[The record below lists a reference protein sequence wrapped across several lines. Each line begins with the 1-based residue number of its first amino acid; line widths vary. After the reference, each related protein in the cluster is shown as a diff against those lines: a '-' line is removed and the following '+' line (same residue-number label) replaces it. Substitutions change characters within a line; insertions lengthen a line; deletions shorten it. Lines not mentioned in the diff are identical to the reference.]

1 MVTPA
6 RDTELGDAGQR
17 PLRRLS
23 ELAREDR
30 ARRFHSIAHFLTPE
44 SLHEA
49 FRGLR
54 KRAGAGVDDVTYQDY
69 ERQAERNIQDLWG
82 RLKSKTY
89 RAQPLR
95 RIYTPKEDG
104 SQRAISIP
112 ALEDKIVQKA
122 TVQLLEAI
130 FELDFLTCSY
140 GARPGRNPHQAL
152 DELDR
157 VIFREP
163 ITQVL
168 ELDISSYFDAI
179 VRKHLMEMIGWRIS
193 DQSILRLIGKWINT
207 GVIDDGR
214 LLVSETGIGQGQVIS
229 PFLANVYLHH
239 ILDRWFEDEVKPR
252 LKGKAFLVRY
262 MDDAVI
268 GFQNEEDAQKVLKV
282 LAKRF
287 SKYGLSL
294 HPEKTRLIEFGRQ
307 ALTKAERRG
316 TQPATFDC
324 LGHTHVSARDRR
336 GKFQLK
342 LRTMKKRLKRSLRA
356 VAEWCRNH
364 HHRPLQEQQTTLNAK
379 LRGHYQYY
387 GRASN
392 YLCLWQ
398 FYNLVTSI
406 WRKWL
411 SRRTRGTTL
420 SWEQFRNILRR
431 YPLALPRLTHM
442 PVSQRSPL

>member
-6 RDTELGDAGQR
+6 RDAELDQAGQT
-17 PLRRLS
+17 PLSRLS
-23 ELAREDR
+23 ELARADR
-30 ARRFHSIAHFLTPE
+30 ACQFHSIAHFLTPE

-49 FRGLR
+49 FRSLR
-54 KRAGAGVDDVTYQDY
+54 KRASAGVDEVTYQDY
-69 ERQAERNIQDLWG
+69 EKQAQQNIQRLWG

-95 RIYTPKEDG
+95 RIYIPKEDG

-112 ALEDKIVQKA
+112 ALEDKIVQRA
-122 TVQLLEAI
+122 TVRLLEAI
-130 FELDFLTCSY
+130 FEPDFLPCSY

-152 DELDR
+152 DELDC

-163 ITQVL
+163 ITHVL
-168 ELDISSYFDAI
+168 ELDITSYFDAI
-179 VRKHLMEMIGWRIS
+179 VREQLMEMIGWRIS
-193 DQSILRLIGKWINT
+193 DQSILRLIGKWINA
-207 GVIDDGR
+207 GVIDEGR

-239 ILDRWFEDEVKPR
+239 ILDRWFEDEVRPR

-268 GFQNEEDAQKVLKV
+268 GFQNEEDAQRVLKV

-294 HPEKTRLIEFGRQ
+294 HPEKTRLIEFGRT
-307 ALTKAERRG
+307 ALVKAERTG
-316 TQPATFDC
+316 TRPATFDF
-324 LGHTHVSARDRR
+324 LGHTHVSARSRR

-342 LRTMKKRLKRSLRA
+342 VRTMKKRLKRSLRA

-364 HHRPLQEQQTTLNAK
+364 RHKPLHEQQDTLNAK

-392 YLCLWQ
+392 YQRLEQ
-398 FYNLVTSI
+398 FYNLVVSI

-431 YPLALPRLTHM
+431 YPLALPRITHA